1 MEKYLEIGKIV
12 SVHGLSGEV
21 KVEPWCDSPDI
32 LCSHK
37 TLYFSKGEKKIKVKK
52 SRVQKNMA
60 IIKLEGINT
69 VEDAQS
75 LRNKVLYVDRESLKL
90 PENTYFIADL
100 IGMEVLDSD
109 TEKSYGT
116 ICDVTQTGANDVY
129 HIKAADGKMYYIP
142 AIADVVKS
150 TDIEAGIMKITPL
163 RGLFDED

>member
-21 KVEPWCDSPDI
+21 KAEAWCDSPDV

-52 SRVQKNMA
+52 ARVQKNMV

-69 VEDAQS
+69 VETAQS
-75 LRNKVLYVDRESLKL
+75 LRNKILYADRESIEL

-100 IGMEVLDSD
+100 IGMEVLDFD
-109 TEKSYGT
+109 TGESYGT

-129 HIKAADGKMYYIP
+129 HIKAQNEKMYYIP

>member
-1 MEKYLEIGKIV
+1 MKKFLEIGKIV

-21 KVEPWCDSPDI
+21 KVEAWCDSPEV

-37 TLYFSKGEKKIKVKK
+37 TLFFANGEKKVKVKK
-52 SRVQKNMA
+52 ARVQKNMA

-69 VEDAQS
+69 VEDAQT
-75 LRNKVLYVDRESLKL
+75 LRNKILYADRESLKL
-90 PENTYFIADL
+90 PENTFFIADL
-100 IGMEVLDSD
+100 IGMEVLDFD
-109 TEKSYGT
+109 TGKSYGE

-129 HIKAADGKMYYIP
+129 HIKASDGKMYYIP

-150 TDIEAGIMKITPL
+150 TDIEEGVMKITPL

>member
-116 ICDVTQTGANDVY
+116 ISDVTQTGANDVY

>member
-1 MEKYLEIGKIV
+1 MEKFLEIGKIV

-21 KVEPWCDSPDI
+21 KVEPWCDAPEV

-52 SRVQKNMA
+52 ARVQKNMA

-69 VEDAQS
+69 IEDAQS
-75 LRNKVLYVDRESLKL
+75 LRNKVLYADRDSLDL
-90 PENTYFIADL
+90 PEDTYFIADL
-100 IGMEVLDSD
+100 IGMEVLDLD
-109 TEKSYGT
+109 TGKSYGT

-150 TDIEAGIMKITPL
+150 TDIESGVMKITPL